1 MKVNLLFIL
10 ECVVIISPII
20 EIKMDSKVTHFTDLL
35 KTWKLSWING
45 AENLS
50 KFIKYNK
57 RI

>member
-35 KTWKLSWING
+35 KT
-45 AENLS
+45 
-50 KFIKYNK
+50 
-57 RI
+57 